1 MQELFWES
9 VLQEKAAYSQEGK
22 GKLAMFITTSRNAGL
37 LQKRVCKLFGVLFCD
52 VRHIP
57 RGDTAFKKLFDDSK
71 YLGYKQFLIV
81 SKEKNEIVLEV
92 YCLWDC
98 GYILDGSYKLKDVS
112 LRQRVS
118 LARLRKLPASEK
130 PELKELLSGAT
141 ENTDRALTIKTTGNK
156 RVFLFEGQLT
166 GISFNLE
173 KM

>member
-1 MQELFWES
+1 
-9 VLQEKAAYSQEGK
+9 
-22 GKLAMFITTSRNAGL
+22 MFITTSRNAGL

-57 RGDTAFKKLFDDSK
+57 RGDTSFKKLFDDSE
-71 YLGYKQFLIV
+71 YLGYRQFLVV
-81 SKEKNEIVLEV
+81 SKEKNENVLEV
-92 YCLWDC
+92 YCLLDC
-98 GYILDGSYKLKDVS
+98 GYILDGSYKLKELS
-112 LRQRVS
+112 LRPRIS

-130 PELKELLSGAT
+130 PEFRELLSGAT
-141 ENTDRALTIKTTGNK
+141 ENTDKGLTIKATGNK